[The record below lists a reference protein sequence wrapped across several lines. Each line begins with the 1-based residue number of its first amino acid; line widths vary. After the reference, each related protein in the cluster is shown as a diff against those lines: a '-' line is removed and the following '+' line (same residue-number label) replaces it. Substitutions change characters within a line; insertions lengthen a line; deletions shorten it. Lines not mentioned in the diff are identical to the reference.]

1 MHNVRADEEE
11 ASSRDRADNAG
22 RLTTPMTDF
31 QKPNVTFERERGVY
45 AIQVT
50 PDVAHTIIDF
60 GETSDRSAFISRVLR
75 TLADATIPI
84 FLVKIHR
91 SAVTLALVGTDVEAA
106 EAALKTAGFPMDT
119 RRDLALVVVRAASM
133 RDMAGVMVAIS
144 DSLTAANARLFE
156 TGDSHNSVQC
166 LIEADLAAAA
176 AAELCRTFHLDPAT
190 AIHEVTLGGDYG
202 A

>member
-1 MHNVRADEEE
+1 
-11 ASSRDRADNAG
+11 
-22 RLTTPMTDF
+22 MTDF
-31 QKPNVTFERERGVY
+31 QTPNVTFERERGVY

-60 GETSDRSAFISRVLR
+60 GETSERGAFVSRALR
-75 TLADATIPI
+75 TLAEAQIPV

-91 SAVTLALVGTDVEAA
+91 SAVTLALIGIDVDAA
-106 EAALKTAGFPMDT
+106 ETALAAAGFALDT

-133 RDMAGVMVAIS
+133 RDMAGVMVEIS
-144 DSLTAANARLFE
+144 DSLTAANASLFE

-166 LIEADLAAAA
+166 LIEAGRAAAA
-176 AAELCRTFHLDPAT
+176 AAELCRTFHLDPTT
-190 AIHEVTLGGDYG
+190 AIQEVTLGGDYG

>member
-1 MHNVRADEEE
+1 M
-11 ASSRDRADNAG
+11 S
-22 RLTTPMTDF
+22 DF
-31 QKPNVTFERERGVY
+31 QTTNVTFERERGVY
-45 AIQVT
+45 AIHVT

-60 GETSDRSAFISRVLR
+60 GETAERGAFVSRALR
-75 TLADATIPI
+75 TLADAKIPV

-91 SAVTLALVGTDVEAA
+91 SAVTLALSGADVDPA
-106 EAALKTAGFPMDT
+106 ETALNFAGFTLDT

-133 RDMAGVMVAIS
+133 RDMAGVMVEIS

-166 LIEADLAAAA
+166 LIEAERAESA
-176 AAELCRTFHLDPAT
+176 AAELCKTFHLDPAT
-190 AIHEVTLGGDYG
+190 AIQAVSLGGEYG

>member
-1 MHNVRADEEE
+1 
-11 ASSRDRADNAG
+11 
-22 RLTTPMTDF
+22 MTDF

-60 GETSDRSAFISRVLR
+60 GETIERSAFVSRVLR
-75 TLADATIPI
+75 TLADAKVPV

-91 SAVTLALVGTDVEAA
+91 SAVTLALVGTDVEGA
-106 EAALKTAGFPMDT
+106 EAALKAAGFSMET

-144 DSLTAANARLFE
+144 DSLTAAKRPPF
-156 TGDSHNSVQC
+156 
-166 LIEADLAAAA
+166 
-176 AAELCRTFHLDPAT
+176 
-190 AIHEVTLGGDYG
+190 
-202 A
+202 